1 LKIQIKSVKTLIPG
15 GFYWRV
21 TIDGKTTNYADAAGA
36 YTYAKK
42 YLKRYY
48 KESAAFSMVSRLSIN
63 LLSESEASIVK
74 KLRRTKCKGLTAKQY
89 GYLTGIYERQMREW

>member
-1 LKIQIKSVKTLIPG
+1 MKIEIKSVKTLIPG
-15 GFYWRV
+15 SFYWRV
-21 TIDGKTTNYADAAGA
+21 TIDNKTTNYADAAGA

-48 KESAAFSMVSRLSIN
+48 KESAAFSMLARISTN
-63 LLSESEASIVK
+63 LLSEPELAIVK
-74 KLRRTKCKGLTAKQY
+74 KLRRTRCKGLSPKQY